1 MDLLKALEVLLQPN
15 VLGAVAAGVAV
26 GLVVGALPG
35 VGSLSA
41 LALLLPLSYKL
52 PMFVG
57 LGMLLGLVAAN
68 VTGDSITSILFGIP
82 GSASSQAIVL
92 DGRAMTLRGEGARAL
107 GASFTASMMGGV
119 AGAGIL
125 VASAPVARIL
135 VQVMG
140 PAEILVMGLWGL
152 SMVGLLSGR
161 SVAKGLV
168 MAAVG
173 LLIGAIGADP
183 NRGYPRWTM
192 GTAELL
198 DGFALSAIALGS
210 FALPEVM
217 EMLAGLRN
225 PSEGAAHGVAVQA
238 GFALR
243 GQLRGAV
250 DAIRNWWL
258 VIRASIIGAIIGI
271 IPGIGGSVVD
281 WICYGVTV
289 RSARDRERFGKGDVR
304 GIIGVDGGNNA
315 VAGGAFVT
323 TLLFGV
329 PGTVSAGLVLSAI
342 IAHGIKPGSELV
354 QEKLYVL
361 YFFVLALALANI
373 LSGGI
378 CFFSAHLIARL
389 VAVRKNVLGPVLL
402 SIILAGAYAGGRWTE
417 VVSAVALGTM
427 CYLAKKSG
435 WPRPP
440 LVLAAILSPLVE
452 SKLVLSLGLYGWG
465 LALKPYAL
473 LLGLAIVGWWW
484 WLRLQERTR
493 EGGSR
498 SRGGFDVEEACAG
511 TEWLSAACGAVWA
524 AVGIY
529 AVASGV
535 EMPREA
541 AILPVG
547 AGSVAAVIGVG
558 VVAAEVLR
566 GRQEIQVAARTA
578 ADAGY
583 VAIGVLGWVVG
594 FALFS
599 LALGTVLGLSMASG
613 VYAVIHET
621 ESGLRRR
628 LGSAVAAAGVV
639 GALLWV
645 ADRFLG
651 IYWHPGPLAWL

>member
-1 MDLLKALEVLLQPN
+1 MDLLKALEVLFQPN
-15 VLGAVAAGVAV
+15 VLGAVTAGVAI
-26 GLVVGALPG
+26 GLVVGPLPG

-82 GSASSQAIVL
+82 GSASSQAIVM

-119 AGAGIL
+119 FGAGIL
-125 VASAPVARIL
+125 LASAPVARTL
-135 VQVMG
+135 VEIMG

-168 MAAVG
+168 MAAIG

-198 DGFALSAIALGS
+198 DGFSLSAVALGA

-217 EMLAGLRN
+217 EMLATLSN
-225 PSEGAAHGVAVQA
+225 PSEGKARGAAAQA
-238 GFALR
+238 GSGLR
-243 GQLRGAV
+243 DQLRGAV
-250 DAIRNWWL
+250 DAIRNWWI

-289 RSARDRERFGKGDVR
+289 RSARDRERFGRGDVR

-315 VAGGAFVT
+315 TAAGAFVT

-329 PGTVSAGLVLSAI
+329 PGTVGAGLVLSAI
-342 IAHGIKPGSELV
+342 IAQGIRPGSELV

-361 YFFVLALALANI
+361 YFFVLALMMANI
-373 LSGGI
+373 LSGAI
-378 CFFSAHLIARL
+378 CFFGAHWIARL
-389 VAVRKNVLGPVLL
+389 VAVRRNVLGPILL
-402 SIILAGAYAGGRWTE
+402 SVILAGAYAGGRWTE
-417 VVSAVALGTM
+417 MVSALVLGTM

-465 LALKPYAL
+465 WVLKPYVL
-473 LLGLAIVGWWW
+473 LLASAIVGWWW
-484 WLRLQERTR
+484 WLRVQKRTS
-493 EGGSR
+493 EGGLGSQ
-498 SRGGFDVEEACAG
+498 GGFDVEEASVG
-511 TEWLSAACGAVWA
+511 TEWVSAACGVVWV

-529 AVASGV
+529 AVATAL

-547 AGSVAAVIGVG
+547 VGSVAAVIGLG
-558 VVAAEVLR
+558 VVAAGVLR
-566 GRQEIQVAARTA
+566 HRQEIQVAPRRA
-578 ADAGY
+578 AGAGY
-583 VAIGVLGWVVG
+583 VVIGVLAWVAG

-613 VYAVIHET
+613 VYAVAHES

-628 LGSAVAAAGVV
+628 LGSAAAAAAVV

-651 IYWHPGPLAWL
+651 IYWHPGPFA